1 MATPSLIRRYAPY
14 EDACPYGDEGK
25 REHQGAPLPKRR
37 ATSNSASHRDS
48 HAQILTVGEGLAPP
62 EKTKMLMKKREHQG
76 APLPKRRATSTATNE
91 KSHPIGWLFRGRD
104 SWTRT
109 NEMQESKSCALTD
122 LAISLCNIGIISQL
136 LSGVNLFLRFLS
148 LIVK

>member
-1 MATPSLIRRYAPY
+1 MTIYHSVFAAFAAGACRGLFPPSKKP
-14 EDACPYGDEGK
+14 
-25 REHQGAPLPKRR
+25 PKRR
-37 ATSNSASHRDS
+37 PEKKEEGGVHAVHEYPSPCRRLASGRRSASRMR
-48 HAQILTVGEGLAPP
+48 TNAPC
-62 EKTKMLMKKREHQG
+62 G
-76 APLPKRRATSTATNE
+76 ARSRVELSLPTQKG
-91 KSHPIGWLFRGRD
+91 HPKVSLRGRD

-148 LIVK
+148 LIAK